1 MLEESVFSN
10 LIKHISL
17 GKRAHRL
24 VTRLL
29 PSWKF
34 LSLAIFFKITS
45 TVYIRLFPAIVLLL
59 TIIIAVYPDTATI
72 LLVKVSASA
81 QLWKG

>member
-1 MLEESVFSN
+1 MLEESSFSN

-29 PSWKF
+29 PSRKF
-34 LSLAIFFKITS
+34 LSLAISFKIAS
-45 TVYIRLFPAIVLLL
+45 TVYIRPFPAIVLLL
-59 TIIIAVYPDTATI
+59 TIIVAVCFNTATI
-72 LLVKVSASA
+72 LLVKLFASA
-81 QLWKG
+81 QL